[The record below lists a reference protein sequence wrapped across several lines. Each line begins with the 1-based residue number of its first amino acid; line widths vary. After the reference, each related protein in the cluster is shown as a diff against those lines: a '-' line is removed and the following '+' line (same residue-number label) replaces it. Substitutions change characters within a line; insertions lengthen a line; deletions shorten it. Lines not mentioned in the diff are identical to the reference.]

1 MLLLAALSLS
11 LGASPLG
18 FGQRGRVPA
27 IFDQQHGTS
36 TVRYTETAG
45 GRNLPATQAAPIYDV
60 TNRLVL
66 RAAHYARLLHNR
78 AAPRDG
84 TRLAHCRV
92 VGGTQRPGIG
102 VRYQLALRCVESSGL
117 PAPFDADVTWASW
130 QKAPYVLHS
139 FTRSAQLPTVPPT
152 QRQRLRSAAVAG
164 CRASTEG
171 RCTAGRSCEPWRNA
185 QCVEGRCVCP
195 RGRCAVR
202 VAERGGSMCMD
213 RSAARLANEE
223 IGSNA
228 ALRGAQ
234 SHEQQQPQRQQRSR
248 QQWRARSAAVV
259 LPARHHRL
267 NVKERLAQQMAQLK
281 AAMSRTA
288 SEGVAPGAP
297 LQHRPGTDSSRPAT
311 TSAAAATPSLRNVWG
326 DAPCQAWISQQSSRC
341 SAGNYKTNCAA
352 ACAAAADAAAAAA
365 AAVAATAAAAAAA
378 AAAVVPTSL
387 VNKWGDSSCAA
398 WIAQS
403 PTRCGAGNYKANC
416 AKTCA
421 GG

>member
-1 MLLLAALSLS
+1 MLALSLAALSLS

-27 IFDQQHGTS
+27 IFDQHHGTA
-36 TVRYTETAG
+36 TVRYTETAAG
-45 GRNLPATQAAPIYDV
+45 GHHLPTTQAAPIYDV

-66 RAAHYARLLHNR
+66 RAAHYARLLHNH

-102 VRYQLALRCVESSGL
+102 VRYQLALRCMESSGL

-130 QKAPYVLHS
+130 QKVPYVLHS
-139 FTRSAQLPTVPPT
+139 FTRSARLPTVSPT
-152 QRQRLRSAAVAG
+152 QHQPLRSSAVAG

-171 RCTAGRSCEPWRNA
+171 SCTAGRSCEPWRNA

-228 ALRGAQ
+228 AG
-234 SHEQQQPQRQQRSR
+234 
-248 QQWRARSAAVV
+248 ARSAAVV
-259 LPARHHRL
+259 PPARHHRL

-281 AAMSRTA
+281 ATMSRTA
-288 SEGVAPGAP
+288 AGSYPSLAPGAP
-297 LQHRPGTDSSRPAT
+297 LQHWPGTDSSRPAT
-311 TSAAAATPSLRNVWG
+311 TSAATPSLRNIWG
-326 DAPCQAWISQQSSRC
+326 DAPCQAWISQHSSRC
-341 SAGNYKTNCAA
+341 SAGNYKANCAA
-352 ACAAAADAAAAAA
+352 ACAAVVDAAAAAA
-365 AAVAATAAAAAAA
+365 AAVAAAAAAAAA
-378 AAAVVPTSL
+378 AAPASL